1 MSTTKTASLVVSLID
16 KLTAPAKG
24 ISGTIDRMTAASRRN
39 AAQMSAMR
47 GQMLDAVG
55 AGYAL
60 YRGLAAPINA
70 AVNYESALA
79 DVRKVVDFESPAAF
93 KQMGKDIRAL
103 SLEMPMAAEGIAQL
117 VAAAGQS
124 GFANDELLPFAEM
137 AAKVGVAWEM
147 SAEQTGT
154 ALAKL
159 KAGLGLTVE
168 ETGSLADALNHLG
181 NNSAAAAP
189 DILAFTMRGAPLAK
203 QFGLS
208 AEQASAFGA
217 AMIGAGFNA
226 EMAGTSFQNMGLALT
241 RGASATGRQHDAFD
255 KLGLKSTNVAKAMQK
270 DAVGTIQDVFARLRE
285 LPDHVRGSVMSDLF
299 GNEAKAL
306 APLINNSEL
315 LAHAIGLVGD
325 KSKYAGS
332 AQAEYA
338 ERANTT
344 GNALILFK
352 NRITDLNISIG
363 DALIPGLN
371 SLLKIIGPIITS
383 FSEMAQRFPMV
394 TNAIVGV
401 TAAVVGF
408 RVAATGAQYAGLF
421 IKGAFL
427 DAGIA
432 ALSAARSIGAM
443 AFAPVI
449 AGFNGLRT
457 AVIGYTA
464 AASVLG
470 HGGAMKMAATSMIG
484 LLNPLKLVTV
494 AMHGL
499 KYAVIGTGIGA
510 ALLAIGAAGTFIYNQ
525 WDGIKTAFEA
535 FKGEFLRSIKP
546 VMPALQPAIDGF
558 QWLWEK
564 VSNLLGP
571 VDALGGGWASAG
583 IAVGKFV
590 AETIVAIV
598 ELPGKV
604 KALASDMLTAGEEIA
619 QAMWDGLQTKIDA
632 LVEWF
637 KSLPRRI
644 IDAIGSIDLA
654 SLIKWPSMPS
664 WLGGGGGS
672 SASTQEVPGKERGG
686 PVRAGMPYIVG
697 EKRPELFVP
706 NQSGRIIPKVPSP
719 ADVYSSAQRS
729 ISNAGD
735 MRASSGDTTI
745 DMSGWTIHQQPGES
759 ADRLADRLAAKVQ
772 SALSSHY
779 SDGAYA

>member
-24 ISGTIDRMTAASRRN
+24 IAGTIDRMTAASRKN

-47 GQMLDAVG
+47 GQMMDAVG

-60 YRGLAAPINA
+60 YRGLSAPINA
-70 AVNYESALA
+70 AVDYESALA

-103 SLEMPMAAEGIAQL
+103 SLEMPMAADGIAQL

-241 RGASATGRQHDAFD
+241 RGASATGRQTGAFK
-255 KLGLKSTNVAKAMQK
+255 KLGLDSKKVAKAMQQ
-270 DAVGTIQDVFARLRE
+270 DAVGTITDVFARLRE

-332 AQAEYA
+332 ANAEYA

-344 GNALILFK
+344 GNALQLFK
-352 NRITDLNISIG
+352 NRVTDLNISIG

-371 SLLKIIGPIITS
+371 SLIDTVGPIVTS
-383 FSEMAQRFPMV
+383 FSEMAQRFPQV
-394 TNAIVGV
+394 TNAVVGV
-401 TAAVVGF
+401 SAAVVGF
-408 RVAATGAQYAGLF
+408 RVAATAAQYAGLF

-427 DAGIA
+427 DAGVA
-432 ALSAARSIGAM
+432 ALSAARSIGKL

-464 AASVLG
+464 SAAILG
-470 HGGAMKMAATSMIG
+470 HGGAMKIAASSMLG
-484 LLNPLKLVTV
+484 MLNPLRLVTA

-499 KYAVIGTGIGA
+499 KYAIIGTGIGA
-510 ALLAIGAAGTFIYNQ
+510 AIVGLAAAGTWIYQN
-525 WDGIKTAFEA
+525 WSNLSSM
-535 FKGEFLRSIKP
+535 FKGFGDAFMLAISPIR
-546 VMPALQPAIDGF
+546 PAIDPVIDGISSLIS
-558 QWLWEK
+558 W
-564 VSNLLGP
+564 VGNLLGP
-571 VDALGGGWASAG
+571 VEGAEQAFGSFGVAAG
-583 IAVGKFV
+583 RAVGQAV
-590 AETIVAIV
+590 MAVV
-598 ELPGKV
+598 ELPSKIVAMASEIYEAAKRLGKAIYDGISEMIAELV
-604 KALASDMLTAGEEIA
+604 SYIKSSISGALSSAASGARNLASRLSF
-619 QAMWDGLQTKIDA
+619 GLI
-632 LVEWF
+632 
-637 KSLPRRI
+637 
-644 IDAIGSIDLA
+644 
-654 SLIKWPSMPS
+654 
-664 WLGGGGGS
+664 GGS
-672 SASTQEVPGKERGG
+672 GSEIDGARADGG
-686 PVRAGMPYIVG
+686 PVRAGGTYLVG
-697 EKRPELFVP
+697 ERGPELFTP
-706 NQSGRIIPKVPSP
+706 KQSGMVHPN
-719 ADVYSSAQRS
+719 DVYRTARGSEGLSAGTSSAGNNVSVTNNITVYSQANEGADS
-729 ISNAGD
+729 IARKIAG
-735 MRASSGDTTI
+735 RIQDT
-745 DMSGWTIHQQPGES
+745 
-759 ADRLADRLAAKVQ
+759 LAGGFQ
-772 SALSSHY
+772 
-779 SDGAYA
+779 DGAYA